1 VSIREEFSRIPRA
14 NRFGL
19 IILTLIN
26 MQDGFDL
33 LAISFAANAI
43 SNDWGIARSELG
55 WVFSAALFGMLFG
68 ATLLSPYADKYGRKT
83 VTIIGLLLSGIGMA
97 IAALSPSL
105 EWLLVGRFI
114 TGVGVGAIITSL
126 NTLAAEY
133 AGEKLR
139 STMISIFQL
148 GFPIGAIMAGY
159 VCLWLLDIATWRHV
173 FAFGAGLSFVFI
185 PFVIWMPESEEYL
198 KYKQGNHDI
207 VGKGADGQILKKS
220 GSISVLFT
228 KTYRSRTILISLS
241 FFLQL
246 LVLYFLLSWTPKLV
260 EDMGYSS
267 ADGNRAGR
275 LINLVGM
282 LGILVIGF
290 IALRINITKTT
301 VAFYLGLAVMLALVA
316 SMSPSL
322 AVLTSLIAITG
333 FFTHGA
339 MIGLY
344 SSVPSLYP
352 VELRAAGSGWAIGI
366 SRLGAVFGPLIGGY
380 LLGFG
385 VSEQHLFYAFIP
397 AALVAAL
404 CVALLYKETLRH

>member
-1 VSIREEFSRIPRA
+1 MKASEEFFKLPNA
-14 NRFGL
+14 NKLGL
-19 IILTLIN
+19 LILTLIN

-43 SNDWGIARSELG
+43 STDWGIQRSELG

-68 ATLLSPYADKYGRKT
+68 AIFLSPYADRFGRKII
-83 VTIIGLLLSGIGMA
+83 TIIGLLLSGIGM
-97 IAALSPSL
+97 IMAAVSPNIM
-105 EWLLVGRFI
+105 WLLIGRLI

-133 AGEKLR
+133 AGPKLR

-148 GFPIGAIMAGY
+148 GFPIGAILAGY
-159 VCLWLLDIATWRHV
+159 ICLWLLDIGTWRHV
-173 FAFGAGLSFVFI
+173 FAFGAGLSFVFVPI
-185 PFVIWMPESEEYL
+185 VFFLSESPEYL
-198 KYKQGNHDI
+198 KQ
-207 VGKGADGQILKKS
+207 AETKKS
-220 GSISVLFT
+220 AKPGKLTSLFSE
-228 KTYRSRTILISLS
+228 TYRSRTLLISIS

-246 LVLYFLLSWTPKLV
+246 MVLYFLLSWVPKLI
-260 EDMGYSS
+260 EDMGHSA

-282 LGILVIGF
+282 LGIFVIGF
-290 IALRINITKTT
+290 VALRVDVTKVT
-301 VAFYLGLAVMLALVA
+301 AFFYIGLAIMLALIA
-316 SMSPSL
+316 GLSPSL
-322 AVLTSLIAITG
+322 FAITSLIAITG

-344 SSVPSLYP
+344 STVPSLYP

-385 VSEQHLFYAFIP
+385 VSEQQLFYAFIP
-397 AALVAAL
+397 ASLLAAI
-404 CVALLYKETLRH
+404 CVFVLYKQQRPVEV

>member
-1 VSIREEFSRIPRA
+1 MKASEEFFKLPNA
-14 NRFGL
+14 NKLGL
-19 IILTLIN
+19 LILTLIN

-43 SNDWGIARSELG
+43 STDWGIQRSELG

-68 ATLLSPYADKYGRKT
+68 ATFLSPYADRFGRKII
-83 VTIIGLLLSGIGMA
+83 TIIGLLLSGVGM
-97 IAALSPSL
+97 IMAAVSPDIT
-105 EWLLVGRFI
+105 WLLIGRLI

-133 AGEKLR
+133 AGPKLR

-148 GFPIGAIMAGY
+148 GFPIGAILAGY
-159 VCLWLLDIATWRHV
+159 ICLWLLDVGTWRHV
-173 FAFGAGLSFVFI
+173 FAFGAGLSFVFVPI
-185 PFVIWMPESEEYL
+185 VFFLPESPEYL
-198 KYKQGNHDI
+198 NQ
-207 VGKGADGQILKKS
+207 AETKKS
-220 GSISVLFT
+220 AKSGKLTSLFSE
-228 KTYRSRTILISLS
+228 TYRSRTLLISIS

-246 LVLYFLLSWTPKLV
+246 MVLYFLLSWVPKLI
-260 EDMGYSS
+260 EDMGHSA

-282 LGILVIGF
+282 LGIFVIGF
-290 IALRINITKTT
+290 VALRVDVTKVT
-301 VAFYLGLAVMLALVA
+301 AFFYIGLAIMLALIA
-316 SMSPSL
+316 SLSPSL
-322 AVLTSLIAITG
+322 FAITSLIAITG

-339 MIGLY
+339 MIRLY
-344 SSVPSLYP
+344 STVPSLYP

-385 VSEQHLFYAFIP
+385 VSEQQLFYAFIP
-397 AALVAAL
+397 AALLAAI
-404 CVALLYKETLRH
+404 CVFVLYRQQRRVDV

>member
-1 VSIREEFSRIPRA
+1 MKTSEEFFKLPNA
-14 NRFGL
+14 NKLGL
-19 IILTLIN
+19 LILTLIN

-43 SNDWGIARSELG
+43 STDWGIQRSELG

-68 ATLLSPYADKYGRKT
+68 ATFLSPYADRFGRKII
-83 VTIIGLLLSGIGMA
+83 TIIGLLLSGIGM
-97 IAALSPSL
+97 IMAAVSPDIT
-105 EWLLVGRFI
+105 WLLIGRLI

-133 AGEKLR
+133 AGPKLR

-148 GFPIGAIMAGY
+148 GFPIGAILAGY
-159 VCLWLLDIATWRHV
+159 ICLWLLDIGTWRHV
-173 FAFGAGLSFVFI
+173 FAFGAGLSFVFVPI
-185 PFVIWMPESEEYL
+185 VFFLPESPEYL
-198 KYKQGNHDI
+198 KQAENVK
-207 VGKGADGQILKKS
+207 AEKS
-220 GSISVLFT
+220 GKLSTLFSE
-228 KTYRSRTILISLS
+228 TYKSRTLLISIS

-246 LVLYFLLSWTPKLV
+246 MVLYFLLSWVPKLI
-260 EDMGYSS
+260 EDMGHSA

-282 LGILVIGF
+282 LGIFVIGF
-290 IALRINITKTT
+290 VALRVDVTKVT
-301 VAFYLGLAVMLALVA
+301 AFFFMGLAIMLALIA
-316 SMSPSL
+316 SLSPSL
-322 AVLTSLIAITG
+322 FVITSLIAITG

-344 SSVPSLYP
+344 STVPSLYP

-385 VSEQHLFYAFIP
+385 VSEQQLFYAFIP
-397 AALVAAL
+397 ASLLAAI
-404 CVALLYKETLRH
+404 CVFVLYKQQRPVEV

>member
-1 VSIREEFSRIPRA
+1 MKTSEEFFKLPNA
-14 NRFGL
+14 NKLGL
-19 IILTLIN
+19 LILTLIN

-43 SNDWGIARSELG
+43 STDWGIQRSELG

-68 ATLLSPYADKYGRKT
+68 ATFLSPYADRFGRKII
-83 VTIIGLLLSGIGMA
+83 TIIGLLLSGIGM
-97 IAALSPSL
+97 IMAAVSPDIT
-105 EWLLVGRFI
+105 WLLIGRLI

-133 AGEKLR
+133 AGPKLR

-148 GFPIGAIMAGY
+148 GFPIGAILAGY
-159 VCLWLLDIATWRHV
+159 ICLWLLDIGTWRHV
-173 FAFGAGLSFVFI
+173 FAFGAGLSFVFVPI
-185 PFVIWMPESEEYL
+185 VFFLPESPEYL
-198 KYKQGNHDI
+198 NQAENVK
-207 VGKGADGQILKKS
+207 AEKS
-220 GSISVLFT
+220 GKLSTLFSE
-228 KTYRSRTILISLS
+228 TYKSRTLLISIS

-246 LVLYFLLSWTPKLV
+246 MVLYFLLSWVPKLI
-260 EDMGYSS
+260 EDMGHSA

-282 LGILVIGF
+282 LGIFVIGF
-290 IALRINITKTT
+290 VALRVDVTKVT
-301 VAFYLGLAVMLALVA
+301 AFFFMGLAIMLALIA
-316 SMSPSL
+316 SLSPSL
-322 AVLTSLIAITG
+322 FVITSLIAITG

-344 SSVPSLYP
+344 STVPSLYP

-385 VSEQHLFYAFIP
+385 VSEQQLFYAFIP
-397 AALVAAL
+397 ASLLAAI
-404 CVALLYKETLRH
+404 CVFVLYKQQRPVEV